1 MKEWHKDG
9 VGFLGLNSS
18 MKANLMKKKDAM
30 KVQLSGE
37 KGGSSGSKA
46 EKQEPSLG
54 GNSNLLYP

>member
-1 MKEWHKDG
+1 
-9 VGFLGLNSS
+9 
-18 MKANLMKKKDAM
+18 M

-54 GNSNLLYP
+54 DNSNLLYP